1 MDNMQDS
8 QTVSAFFGGNGRELG
23 EWVAVAVAAMGLVIA
38 AAHLHGRRS

>member
-23 EWVAVAVAAMGLVIA
+23 EWVAVAAMGLVIA